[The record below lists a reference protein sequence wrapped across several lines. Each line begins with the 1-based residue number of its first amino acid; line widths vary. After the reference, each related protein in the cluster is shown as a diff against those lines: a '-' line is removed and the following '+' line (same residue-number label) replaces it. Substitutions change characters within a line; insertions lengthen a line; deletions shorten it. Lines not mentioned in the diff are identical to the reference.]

1 MRRAVV
7 NFRGEFITMIKGRGE
22 EKNRNESVN
31 DVNLESDLL
40 VKTGVLFGN
49 RIVFVVRWEVAL

>member
-1 MRRAVV
+1 M
-7 NFRGEFITMIKGRGE
+7 NFRGEFVTMIKGRGE